1 MDYASLRSALAEH
14 FGPDSEICSP
24 EHESDAWR
32 AISDSCRDGEYPGLY
47 SEVTRLISRDDDEI
61 VEFLRSCAP
70 AWDFEDAAGARRSL
84 EVFHAYIDA
93 YAQ

>member
-1 MDYASLRSALAEH
+1 MDYPSLRSALAEY

-24 EHESDAWR
+24 EDESDACR
-32 AISDSCRDGEYPGLY
+32 AIADSCRDGEYPGLH
-47 SEVTRLISRDDDEI
+47 SEVTRLIARDDGEI

-70 AWDFEDAAGARRSL
+70 AWECEDAAGARRSL

-93 YAQ
+93 YAR